1 MTGNGGQFSWLD
13 NLNALD
19 PGGGSAASPGQR
31 GGEVL
36 PDDLR
41 AQLEAWTTVTF
52 EDDKSLSPVGGVGQP
67 PSTGID
73 GFMRESQPQK
83 QQQEQQQG
91 NADAEYALKD
101 PSPYAKRPFGN
112 FGHNYSL
119 ERGFNAFDHS
129 GIATGEASSDA
140 LNDIYAGLGFA
151 NNLPGSGDL
160 HVNTASALFQIPD
173 AIDSVSQESLFASI
187 MQQQQQ
193 EQTTPSTAQPIKQT
207 KSRKLSQRDNE
218 AESTIKKQRLAS
230 ASPATS
236 ASTPATSVS
245 TPTTNATAS
254 TSALPKAPLSKA
266 AILAA
271 QLAELEAKKGLTAEE
286 ENARQAELNRVAA
299 EDDKR
304 RRNTAASAR
313 FRVKKKQR
321 EQALEDTVKGLNERI
336 DKLEKDL
343 EASRNEN
350 NFLRDL
356 VIRKIGLSEL
366 ANPGLTGRI
375 SGGQQGD
382 TGMGTQLS

>member
-1 MTGNGGQFSWLD
+1 
-13 NLNALD
+13 
-19 PGGGSAASPGQR
+19 
-31 GGEVL
+31 
-36 PDDLR
+36 
-41 AQLEAWTTVTF
+41 
-52 EDDKSLSPVGGVGQP
+52 
-67 PSTGID
+67 
-73 GFMRESQPQK
+73 MRESQPQK

-304 RRNTAASAR
+304 RRNTAASGVSCLNPAARSPAKIPLPSAAR

-356 VIRKIGLSEL
+356 VIRKVSTCLHLSVL
-366 ANPGLTGRI
+366 K
-375 SGGQQGD
+375 S
-382 TGMGTQLS
+382 